1 MGSEAKGT
9 DLLEGGSGGEGREG
23 RVRVSPRV
31 TQAAESLV
39 EAARLIEPRE
49 GAASDVTETEC
60 IRALSPSSTREGLNS
75 LPRSWLTR
83 GRDFRRPIGDA
94 PK

>member
-1 MGSEAKGT
+1 MGSEATGT
-9 DLLEGGSGGEGREG
+9 DLGEGGIDGERRKG
-23 RVRVSPRV
+23 RVRVSPGV
-31 TQAAESLV
+31 THAAESLI

-49 GAASDVTETEC
+49 GAPSEVTETEY